1 MCVSIYGYKFT
12 CISCAFWTKVA
23 RQFSG
28 TLQWSHGQWTPRL
41 WKESRGFQQGGEVIR
56 ARNDRNQLFKT
67 SRWLWM
73 MKLRMEVVECS
84 QGPKL
89 TDSSWPYI
97 YINMSWQKLWG
108 WFISSKLTKVMFSI
122 DGTHPIRCMMEGQKS
137 QRQRQRREGNSN
149 NRWFEPRKGN
159 SWEILVKWDLILLKM
174 TICFDLG
181 VLLLDLIVFDS

>member
-1 MCVSIYGYKFT
+1 MHQLRFLDKSCQNFFRNAPV
-12 CISCAFWTKVA
+12 ISWPMDAPSLK
-23 RQFSG
+23 RKQ
-28 TLQWSHGQWTPRL
+28 RL
-41 WKESRGFQQGGEVIR
+41 PTGEVIR

-73 MKLRMEVVECS
+73 MKLRMSVVECS
-84 QGPKL
+84 GWGQWMMLRGKGPKL
-89 TDSSWPYI
+89 TESSWPYI

-108 WFISSKLTKVMFSI
+108 WIHILQTKIIFSI

-149 NRWFEPRKGN
+149 NRWFEPRKGD
-159 SWEILVKWDLILLKM
+159 SWEILCQMGFDTPQNDNM